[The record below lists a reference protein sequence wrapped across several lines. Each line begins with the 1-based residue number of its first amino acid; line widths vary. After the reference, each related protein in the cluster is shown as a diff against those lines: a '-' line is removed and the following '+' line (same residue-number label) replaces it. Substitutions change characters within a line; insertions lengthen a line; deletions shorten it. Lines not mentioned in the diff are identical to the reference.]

1 MYKYVI
7 SLGEDCFMRALIDRY
22 NIRQRFKV
30 RMPFDGAIHPYEEM
44 CRLIKTDFSDYDNNI
59 IFKDNI
65 FYGNNGLKFNHE
77 KTKDINNFKNELY
90 KRKEQFIKILN
101 EGENILFLIHNN
113 NKNMNIDFD
122 FDLLENVLKNKYPN
136 LKYYIFVFNN
146 YHKEFYINK
155 TENTTYLN
163 IFWNPNNITNFNN
176 LNYNDIND
184 DFIKQRFITPYGIN
198 FTLTI
203 LKYICT
209 ILDED
214 FNNYKLNKNYIFN
227 NILL

>member
-1 MYKYVI
+1 
-7 SLGEDCFMRALIDRY
+7 MRALIDRY